1 VLADAVTRVLVD
13 ADADVLADSVVGVHT
28 DADAGVVVDAAADIL
43 ASISSMSVAT

>member
-1 VLADAVTRVLVD
+1 VLADAVTRVLAD
-13 ADADVLADSVVGVHT
+13 ADADVLADGVVCVHT